1 MTNPVCVRHVE
12 YFGHFGHTDAAGGA
26 SCPCRRIMAKD
37 KILILAIFALIIGVA
52 VGIQQFEFG
61 APSSSTSGLGGS
73 APAKL
78 PARKSP
84 PPPPLKELHVD
95 QFRGFTLQ
103 LQSASPTCPYEKY
116 IDEIAATGSNAIC
129 LSVAGYQEN
138 CASTSIF
145 IDARRSPSTDRIKAL
160 IGHARQRKLQVM
172 LMPLVL
178 LENPRSGEWR
188 GKIEPRDWDDWWEDY
203 DNFMLHYARVA
214 QDAGV
219 EILAVGSELISTE
232 KDHAD
237 RWRGLIASVR
247 KTYKGYLIYS
257 ANWDHFRPVS
267 WWDAVDI
274 VGMTTYYDL
283 TSGKQ
288 PTVERLMKNWKPLRQ
303 DILGWQKTIGRPIMF
318 TEVGW
323 PNQVTCAQYP
333 WDYTRSPDKPD
344 PDAQANCF
352 EAFFGTWIR
361 EPSIAGFLVWEWRN
375 YPGQVVDPKKDTGYV
390 PCGKPAMAVIEKY
403 YRMPDPSTRPAP
415 ATTPASSTKPAAATS
430 TATAPATTPDSATTP
445 ASRSMSRPAAS
456 APMAGA
462 AAQTRAQGDRVSAQ
476 ELSYA
481 TRFNLVR

>member
-1 MTNPVCVRHVE
+1 LCLVQDKAMTKAACVRHVE
-12 YFGHFGHTDAAGGA
+12 YYGHTDAAGGA
-26 SCPCRRIMAKD
+26 SCPGRRIMAKD
-37 KILILAIFALIIGVA
+37 KILILALFVLIIGVA

-61 APSSSTSGLGGS
+61 TPASSTSGLGGS
-73 APAKL
+73 ASTKL
-78 PARKSP
+78 PGER
-84 PPPPLKELHVD
+84 PPLPPFKELHVD

-103 LQSASPTCPYEKY
+103 LQDASPDCPYEKY

-145 IDARRSPSTDRIKAL
+145 IDARRTPSTDRIKAL
-160 IGHARQRKLQVM
+160 IAQAHQRKLRVL
-172 LMPLVL
+172 LMPIVL

-203 DNFMLHYARVA
+203 NNYLLHYARVA

-237 RWRGLIASVR
+237 RWRGLIAGVR
-247 KTYKGYLIYS
+247 KRYKGYLIYS

-288 PTVERLMKNWKPLRQ
+288 PTVERLMKSWKPIRQ
-303 DILGWQKTIGRPIMF
+303 DVLEWQKTIGRPIMF

-333 WDYTRSPDKPD
+333 WDYTRSPDQPD
-344 PDAQANCF
+344 PNAQANCF
-352 EAFFGTWIR
+352 EAFFRTWIA
-361 EPSIAGFLVWEWRN
+361 EPSVAGYLVWEWRN

-390 PCGKPAMAVIEKY
+390 PCGKPAMAVIGKY
-403 YRMPDPSTRPAP
+403 YRMPDPTTRPAAATGTAP
-415 ATTPASSTKPAAATS
+415 ATTPASRST
-430 TATAPATTPDSATTP
+430 
-445 ASRSMSRPAAS
+445 SRPAAS
-456 APMAGA
+456 AAISA
-462 AAQTRAQGDRVSAQ
+462 TAEADRS
-476 ELSYA
+476 
-481 TRFNLVR
+481 N